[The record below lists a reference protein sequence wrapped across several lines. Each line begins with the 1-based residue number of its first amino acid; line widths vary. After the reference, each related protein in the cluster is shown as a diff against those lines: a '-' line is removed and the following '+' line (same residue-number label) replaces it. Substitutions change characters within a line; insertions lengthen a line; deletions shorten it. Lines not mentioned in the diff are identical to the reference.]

1 MARKLAMGTKELTRG
16 KLMAMV
22 VEKQITLR
30 DVAFRLEIS
39 YRQAKRIKSDY
50 KRYGDEGLLHG
61 NQGKVSNRAIDVAE
75 KERILSA
82 YRKRYA
88 DFGPTFAAE
97 KLAEVEGLNVS
108 AETLRLWLI
117 KDGLWQRKRKRSEHR
132 SRRDRRP
139 CFGDLV
145 QFDGSHH
152 DWFEGRRMK
161 CCLINMVDDATGKT
175 LSMLF
180 EQETTEGA
188 MRTLWAWIELYGLP
202 KALYCDKSDFN
213 PRTPLF

>member
-1 MARKLAMGTKELTRG
+1 MGTKELTRG
-16 KLMAMV
+16 KIMAMV
-22 VEKQITLR
+22 ADKQITLKE
-30 DVAFRLEIS
+30 AASRLGIS
-39 YRQAKRIKSDY
+39 YRQAKRIKSAY
-50 KRYGDEGLLHG
+50 KENGDAGLLHG
-61 NQGKVSNRAIDVAE
+61 NHGKASNRAIEPEV

-82 YRKRYA
+82 YRERYP

-97 KLAEVEGLNVS
+97 KLLEVEGEKVS
-108 AETLRLWLI
+108 DETLRLWLV
-117 KDGLWQRKRKRSEHR
+117 KEGLWQRKRKRAEHR

-152 DWFEGRRMK
+152 DWFEGRRTK

-188 MRTLWAWIELYGLP
+188 MRTLWVWIER
-202 KALYCDKSDFN
+202 AA
-213 PRTPLF
+213 